1 MTTRE
6 VVDAIIK
13 PDTAGCG
20 AGYALLKNADR
31 PLRAAVLVSHAWDA
45 KYGDLVSALAASGH
59 NGPFWICATALY
71 QPEDTPELTLERQMG
86 SEAGG
91 PLTAVLGQVALLLC
105 VLTTTCNIY
114 TRLRPGLIVWGW
126 CLFEIFTAVQLGV
139 QVDVTSRQSGRY
151 GLGALEDALL
161 KLCEEPIEADRAAC
175 GRSVDEGAIREA
187 LRAVAGG
194 QRAVDQAVEESR
206 LAALVR
212 GRDRL
217 QGGGWKDTPI
227 GRQFQDAICVVSARL
242 GKASLSIPGGSDAA
256 ALITPPGGT
265 KPRRLNKAWSE
276 ANLAASGDRGSP
288 SKTMV
293 AGRPPPTATKRV
305 GGGVAT
311 LTPAGSIGSLF
322 DAHDEDKLQSHRQQT
337 QLTPRIGTRQHWCP
351 TTSL

>member
-1 MTTRE
+1 MTMRE

-13 PDTAGCG
+13 PDTAGRG
-20 AGYALLKNADR
+20 AGYALLQNADR

-45 KYGDLVSALAASGH
+45 KYSDLVSALAASGQS
-59 NGPFWICATALY
+59 GPFWICAMALY

-91 PLTAVLGQVALLLC
+91 LLAAVLGHVALLLC

-114 TRLRPGLIVWGW
+114 TRLW
-126 CLFEIFTAVQLGV
+126 CLFEIFTAVQSGV
-139 QVDVTSRQSGRY
+139 QVDITSRQSGRY

-161 KLCEEPIEADRAAC
+161 KLCEEPIETDRAVC
-175 GRSVDEGAIREA
+175 GCPVEEEAIREA

-194 QRAVDQAVEESR
+194 LEAVDQAVEESR

-227 GRQFQDAICVVSARL
+227 GRQYQDAINVVSARL
-242 GKASLSIPGGSDAA
+242 GKASLGTPKGTEVAV
-256 ALITPPGGT
+256 LTTPPGGARA
-265 KPRRLNKAWSE
+265 RRLNKAWSE
-276 ANLAASGDRGSP
+276 TTWAASGDRGSP
-288 SKTMV
+288 SKTTAGV
-293 AGRPPPTATKRV
+293 AGKPPPAATKRIGA
-305 GGGVAT
+305 GGGAT
-311 LTPAGSIGSLF
+311 MLTSVGSVGSLF
-322 DAHDEDKLQSHRQQT
+322 DVHDEDKLHNHRQQN
-337 QLTPRIGTRQHWCP
+337 QSTPRTSTRQHWCP